1 MLNNATP
8 LISFVVPHYNLPKE
22 LLERCIASIVAQN
35 LPADTFEVIIVDDGS
50 TTPPSLNE
58 QHIAQGNIRIIN
70 GDHSGPGGAR
80 NAGMKVA
87 QGKYILFIDADDTL
101 CPDTLAELVEI
112 LRTERPTILRF
123 EYNVC
128 NHKVSPSN
136 KNCDKKTIYSN
147 TISGAAYMAEHNLH
161 GSPWSY
167 IFERSTALKNDITFT
182 TGVYHEDEEFNTKLH
197 YHAPTLIYCNKKVYN
212 YCIRK
217 GSITSNN
224 DSAFESKRIEDL
236 FSLME
241 RLTEFRNKELIGAN
255 PLQKSG
261 IERKMTML
269 TVDTILNLFYANKSA
284 KEIIRLCNTRLR
296 ELSLYP
302 LPPKKYSLKYRLFRK
317 LANSKL
323 GIWILRIALPR
334 HKPKKK

>member
-35 LPADTFEVIIVDDGS
+35 LPTCTYEVIIVDDGS

-58 QHIAQGNIRIIN
+58 QYITQGNIRLIN
-70 GDHSGPGGAR
+70 SDHSGPGGAR
-80 NAGMKVA
+80 NAGMMAA
-87 QGKYILFIDADDTL
+87 QGKYIQFIDADDTL
-101 CPDTLAELVEI
+101 CPDALAELIEI
-112 LRTERPTILRF
+112 LRTERPSILRF
-123 EYNVC
+123 DYNVC
-128 NHKVSPSN
+128 YEGAPQSN
-136 KNCDKKTIYSN
+136 NNNKSKTTYSN
-147 TISGAAYMAEHNLH
+147 TISGAAYMVEHNLH

-167 IFERSTALKNDITFT
+167 IFERKTALKNEIIFT

-217 GSITSNN
+217 ESITS
-224 DSAFESKRIEDL
+224 SSSPAFETKRIEDL
-236 FSLME
+236 FSLLE
-241 RLTEFRNKELIGAN
+241 RLTEFRNRELIGAN
-255 PLQKSG
+255 PLQKLG

-284 KEIIRLCNTRLR
+284 KGIIKLCNTRLR
-296 ELSLYP
+296 VLSLYP
-302 LPPKKYSLKYRLFRK
+302 LPAKKYSLKYRIFRK
-317 LANSKL
+317 LANSKP
-323 GIWILRIALPR
+323 GIFILRIALPR
-334 HKPKKK
+334 HKPKKR